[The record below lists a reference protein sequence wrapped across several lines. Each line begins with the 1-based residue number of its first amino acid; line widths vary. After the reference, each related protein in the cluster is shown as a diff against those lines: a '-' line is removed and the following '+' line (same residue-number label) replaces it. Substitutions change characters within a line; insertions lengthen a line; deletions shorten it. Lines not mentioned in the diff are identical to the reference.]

1 LNVARLIRDRLG
13 ELRPEDRAF
22 FNERYSSFRGRL
34 AAAMVGESLAAQY
47 DFEKLATLF
56 EHGKLRSFLAAQ
68 GQENL
73 LGGWLG
79 AMSPYFGVKLV
90 ADHNLWPY
98 FARRFG
104 IQVVGFMEPKPGI
117 SPTTKHL
124 AGLIG
129 MMQAQGVKI
138 ILAAPYYDPR
148 HAKFLAER
156 TGAKIARMAHQV
168 GALDEA
174 HDYLRMIDYNV
185 RQVLLALGG

>member
-1 LNVARLIRDRLG
+1 
-13 ELRPEDRAF
+13 
-22 FNERYSSFRGRL
+22 
-34 AAAMVGESLAAQY
+34 
-47 DFEKLATLF
+47 LF

-79 AMSPYFGVKLV
+79 AMSPYFGVKVV